1 MKRNLQMTKIG
12 NSALGK
18 FGFLS
23 FFLLLIPLANTAVA
37 QEDFQLQATVSE
49 NKIFIGEQFNLH
61 VEVSGTSMRDVSLPQ
76 LPDIDGIGI
85 LSSTPSRSSSISI
98 INGRTTTSTTYTYG
112 LIARNTGF
120 FTIPPVTIQIDGEE
134 YKTEPIEVEVIEKGQ
149 LSEDGRRQL
158 PDIFLEVEIDDEN
171 PVPGQQIV
179 ASIELY
185 FKQGIEVISFQPN
198 AGWRTDGFWKE
209 ELQNIRQPQA
219 ESVILEGVRYRTAT
233 LMRYALFPTRS
244 GELTLSEFPLNVG
257 IRTQSARNDPF
268 GSFFGSAGSQRRVT
282 LESEPFVV
290 NVRNVPNAPSGLSI
304 NAVGD
309 MTVERIL
316 ADDNVTVGETLELTT
331 RISGEGNIPLVRK
344 PEYNFPDNLEQY
356 TPQESS
362 NIERRGLTISGE
374 KTFTELLSPRAP
386 GTYEIPAERVAIYD
400 PDNANYQYID
410 LPAIRFSV
418 DAGEMAQNGS
428 SFSNGVSLQPVTGL
442 AVWSQPASS
451 SIFSKIWFWL
461 LLVIPFAVLI
471 AAVRKKRLLVKL
483 TTDKRFA
490 RAHRAEEVAR
500 ERLDYARSIVNEG
513 DAKEIYNTL
522 HKALFGYLTD
532 KFGLPEAGMSDA
544 ELMDHVKAAEI
555 PDAHQTQIRKILE
568 KCATISFAPT
578 GDRTDFRSDILKT
591 EKLITELNNQL

>member
-23 FFLLLIPLANTAVA
+23 FILLLIPLANTAIA
-37 QEDFQLQATVSE
+37 QQDFQLQATVSE

-61 VEVSGTSMRDVSLPQ
+61 VEVIGTSMRDVSLPQ
-76 LPDIDGIGI
+76 LQEIDGIGI

-98 INGRTTTSTTYTYG
+98 VNGHTTTSTTYTFG
-112 LIARNTGF
+112 LIARTTGF

-134 YKTEPIEVEVIEKGQ
+134 YRTESIDVEVIEKGQ

-158 PDIFLEVEIDDEN
+158 PDIFLEVEIDQQN
-171 PVPGQQIV
+171 PVPGQQII

-185 FKQGIEVISFQPN
+185 FKQGIEVTSFQPN

-257 IRTQSARNDPF
+257 IRTQSSRNDPF

-282 LESEPFVV
+282 LESEPLAV
-290 NVRNVPNAPSGLSI
+290 NVRNLPNAPSGLPI
-304 NAVGD
+304 NAVGN
-309 MTVERIL
+309 MSVERIL
-316 ADDNVTVGETLELTT
+316 TDDHAAVGETLELTT

-400 PDNANYQYID
+400 PENRNYQYVD
-410 LPAIRFSV
+410 LPALRFTV
-418 DAGEMAQNGS
+418 DPGNMAQNQS
-428 SFSNGVSLQPVTGL
+428 SFANGMRLQPVTGL
-442 AVWSQPASS
+442 AVWHQPASS
-451 SIFSKIWFWL
+451 ALFTKVWFWL
-461 LLVIPFAVLI
+461 LLVIPFAALI
-471 AAVRKKRLLVKL
+471 AAARKKRLLMKL
-483 TTDKRFA
+483 TTDKKFA

-500 ERLDYARSIVNEG
+500 ERLDYARSIVDNG

-532 KFGLPEAGMSDA
+532 KFGLPEAGLSDA
-544 ELMDHVKAAEI
+544 ELMNHVKESKI
-555 PDAHQTQIRKILE
+555 HESQQTQIKKILE
-568 KCATISFAPT
+568 KCATISFAPS